1 MTAGSPGAARPP
13 ALSPE
18 AAASLA
24 KANRLVELGSR
35 PPFRTYVADL
45 WRRRSFL
52 WTLSQAEADEKNS
65 QDRLGV
71 LWTVLNPLLLVCSYY
86 LIFGVLFGTKRNVPN
101 FIGYLSIGVV
111 VFGFTSSAM
120 TKGTRSIINNTGLV
134 RALRFPRALLP
145 LSATLTD
152 LITLLPAL
160 GVLLVL
166 MVVTGE
172 PITWHWLLLPLALA
186 IQGLILAGLVL
197 MGARLLN
204 ISRDLGNLIPVAIRL
219 LRYVS
224 GVFFDIAQRMDNHP
238 TGAHIMQLQPFAL
251 PIDLVRQCLMESQPI
266 NWHHWLVGIAWAV
279 GLFGAGVWIFW
290 WDEAK
295 YGRG

>member
-1 MTAGSPGAARPP
+1 M
-13 ALSPE
+13 
-18 AAASLA
+18 
-24 KANRLVELGSR
+24 
-35 PPFRTYVADL
+35 
-45 WRRRSFL
+45 
-52 WTLSQAEADEKNS
+52 Q
-65 QDRLGV
+65 
-71 LWTVLNPLLLVCSYY
+71 LLPHLR
-86 LIFGVLFGTKRNVPN
+86 G
-101 FIGYLSIGVV
+101 
-111 VFGFTSSAM
+111 
-120 TKGTRSIINNTGLV
+120 
-134 RALRFPRALLP
+134 ALRHQTECAEFHRLPEHRGGGLRLRLHGDDEGDQWIYDNADSCGPSAFRRALLP
-145 LSATLTD
+145 LLGGYLTE

-279 GLFGAGVWIFW
+279 GLFGAGSWIFW